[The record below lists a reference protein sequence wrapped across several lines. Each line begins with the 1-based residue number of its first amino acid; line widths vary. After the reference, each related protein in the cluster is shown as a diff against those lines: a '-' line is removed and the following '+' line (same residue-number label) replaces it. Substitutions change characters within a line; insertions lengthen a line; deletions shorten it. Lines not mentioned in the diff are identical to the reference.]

1 MPKASPDR
9 KKKME
14 RCKCYI
20 PGGFSTKLVPDAQSE
35 IDFAKNNEVEIT
47 FIHDDDVTSLFY

>member
-1 MPKASPDR
+1 
-9 KKKME
+9 ME

-20 PGGFSTKLVPDAQSE
+20 LGGFSTKLVPDAQSE
-35 IDFAKNNEVEIT
+35 IDFAKNNEVELT